1 MTDDYVWHV
10 ERAKDV
16 HARRLLRHTRH
27 IVIAHQHKDRNFI
40 GELFDAF
47 GELTLLS
54 RVGVAG
60 FKSISGEDDQIGIVI
75 ESVGDNFI
83 EPI

>member
-1 MTDDYVWHV
+1 MTQALEDLGAHIKSSMTSAI
-10 ERAKDV
+10 EDV
-16 HARRLLRHTRH
+16 S
-27 IVIAHQHKDRNFI
+27 V
-40 GELFDAF
+40 AF